1 MVEALHD
8 GLVDDPEMARRYYR
22 TIRSDVMAMNK
33 LINDFFELAQLDAD
47 GLVLE
52 LSDHSLRDLVSDVL
66 ESFQA
71 LAQQRNITLTGV
83 VDSDIDLVRFNAE
96 KLSRVLANLLS
107 NALRY
112 TPAEGSIQLQAR
124 RTAEGIEV
132 TICDTGPGFSDKD
145 LERIFEKFYRG
156 EQARSRAT
164 GGAGL
169 GLAIA
174 AGIVAAHNGRI
185 WAANQPEGG
194 ACVGFVLPA
203 TKRLVEE

>member
-8 GLVDDPEMARRYYR
+8 GLVDDPEMAKRYYR
-22 TIRSDVMAMNK
+22 TIRNDVMAMNK
-33 LINDFFELAQLDAD
+33 LIDDFFEVAQLDAV

-52 LSDHSLRDLVSDVL
+52 LSHHSLRDLVSDAL

-71 LAQQRNITLTGV
+71 LAQQRNITLVGEV
-83 VDSDIDLVRFNAE
+83 ASEIDLVRLNAE
-96 KLSRVLANLLS
+96 KMSRVLANLLS

-112 TPAEGSIQLQAR
+112 TPAEGKIELQAQQ
-124 RTAEGIEV
+124 TAEGIEV
-132 TICDTGPGFSDKD
+132 TICDNGPGFSPDD
-145 LERIFEKFYRG
+145 LERVFEKFYRG

-185 WAANQPEGG
+185 WAANRPEGG
-194 ACVGFVLPA
+194 ACVGFSLPA
-203 TKRLVEE
+203 S